1 MIYLDSKIYV
11 LYVMLSQDTIIE
23 CAPNVSEGRDQ
34 QVIDAIAKAISSTPD
49 CILVDIDP
57 SHSANRTVYTFFGS
71 PSSIVDAAIN
81 AARVIAKLINM
92 ENHHGI

>member
-1 MIYLDSKIYV
+1 MSINNNNA
-11 LYVMLSQDTIIE
+11 IIQ
-23 CAPNVSEGRDQ
+23 CTPNISEGRDQ